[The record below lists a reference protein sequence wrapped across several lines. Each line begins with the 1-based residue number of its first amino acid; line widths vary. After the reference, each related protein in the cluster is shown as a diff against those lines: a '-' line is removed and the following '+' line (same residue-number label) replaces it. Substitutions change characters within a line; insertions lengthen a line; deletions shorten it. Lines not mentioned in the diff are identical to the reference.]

1 MTPLLA
7 CIHVYHALA
16 LSDDRDQ
23 RDCREVKF
31 ASRQRANFKIVATAV
46 AIAQKIE
53 SMDDAPYSS
62 LDEETIK
69 KDAAPETLDFE
80 VIENAVFDEVTTSD

>member
-1 MTPLLA
+1 
-7 CIHVYHALA
+7 
-16 LSDDRDQ
+16 
-23 RDCREVKF
+23 
-31 ASRQRANFKIVATAV
+31 
-46 AIAQKIE
+46 
-53 SMDDAPYSS
+53 MDDAPYSS